1 MHKSQLALYNWSTM
15 HNEVT
20 QWRTNHCKIHRS
32 RRGAAGTSL
41 KRFLASVN
49 IFVDQSEKD
58 NVICSLA
65 KIENAEEIYEVAG
78 EYDIVSLISASCLEE
93 FRDVLQKKIM
103 KIKGIK
109 STITTIILEPHKG
122 SKCQNKTVNV
132 STLK

>member
-1 MHKSQLALYNWSTM
+1 MS
-15 HNEVT
+15 
-20 QWRTNHCKIHRS
+20 
-32 RRGAAGTSL
+32 
-41 KRFLASVN
+41 RFLASVN

-58 NVICSLA
+58 NVICNLS

-122 SKCQNKTVNV
+122 PKRKSNPINV

>member
-1 MHKSQLALYNWSTM
+1 MS
-15 HNEVT
+15 
-20 QWRTNHCKIHRS
+20 
-32 RRGAAGTSL
+32 
-41 KRFLASVN
+41 RFLASVN

-58 NVICSLA
+58 NVICNLS

-122 SKCQNKTVNV
+122 PKSKSNPVNV
-132 STLK
+132 SKLK